1 MCYLVNTC
9 ENEYYTSLEVAEL
22 LGLDKNTILQRCKK
36 NWYDGAYKT
45 DPTPGNPH
53 GQWLIPKRLID
64 IDTAHVIRDVATLT
78 RQINPLELER
88 VITQAITYAV
98 VAAIEPLNLKLD
110 EQAVLIQEQAQII
123 QELQNQTMRNLEKLE
138 SVSQTEIANRNTFVE
153 KTDEINRN
161 ISQLITESRLERE
174 RKKKKWWSFNS

>member
-1 MCYLVNTC
+1 MNTC

-22 LGLDKNTILQRCKK
+22 LGLDKNTILQRCKR
-36 NWYDGAYKT
+36 NWYEGAYKT

-64 IDTAHVIRDVATLT
+64 ADTAHVIRDVATLT
-78 RQINPLELER
+78 RQINPLELEK
-88 VITQAITYAV
+88 IIKQAIGQA
-98 VAAIEPLNLKLD
+98 VAAAVEPLNLKLD
-110 EQAVLIQEQAQII
+110 EQSTLIQQQAQII
-123 QELQNQTMRNLEKLE
+123 QEFQNQTTQKLEKIETL
-138 SVSQTEIANRNTFVE
+138 SRTEILNQKEFAEKAN
-153 KTDEINRN
+153 EINKN